1 MTRWLAAALLVGV
14 ASPLAAQ
21 RQIGELRVLGAVG
34 RATTVTRDPNSLPP
48 IIPSANLVGGS
59 ASFAFVYRYL
69 SVGPEAFKLWGSD
82 RRVSSLGG
90 VVRLSA
96 TSGRVRPHLVFGGG
110 QYRWDFRQPGQPGL
124 PPFWGGDVGAWFSG
138 SLGGGITLGHPYAR
152 FGFTMETR
160 AHRILQNRDQDEK
173 GRALY
178 TVMMGVRV
186 AW

>member
-1 MTRWLAAALLVGV
+1 MTRWLAAAVLVSV

-34 RATTVTRDPNSLPP
+34 RATTVTRDPNYLPP
-48 IIPSANLVGGS
+48 IIPSENMVGGM
-59 ASFAFVYRYL
+59 ASFAFIYRFL
-69 SVGPEAFKLWGSD
+69 SVGPEVFKLWGTD

-90 VVRLSA
+90 VLRLST
-96 TSGRVRPHLVFGGG
+96 TSGGFRPHVVLGGG
-110 QYRWDFRQPGQPGL
+110 RYNGDLRQVGAPGL
-124 PPFWGGDVGAWFSG
+124 PPFWGADLGPRFSG
-138 SLGGGITLGHPYAR
+138 SVGGGLTLGNPDAR
-152 FGFTMETR
+152 FAFTAEAR
-160 AHRILQNRDQDEK
+160 AHRILQGEDFEE